1 MKFTFI
7 TKIDTDDGSH
17 NLVATT
23 VNINTYAQIVE
34 SGAERDRKVDLLNA
48 IHSNRDF
55 SKA

>member
-1 MKFTFI
+1 VKFTFI